1 MAGKFGDVLT
11 DLVTGVVNNHPNTP
25 ILLGAAMVRQLANLQ
40 AESIP
45 FMEVPQ
51 GSFTTVANQ
60 ATYTSADAGFPKSL
74 LRFDRLYYS
83 IGNYGRPLIVVDI
96 GTIRLLQQQPAVA
109 YPLRVAWHDDKL
121 QFGPAPNAAY
131 VVKFDS
137 ILDAQKDTA
146 SGALMIDTDGAAG
159 PNTGPS
165 NPWFTTGVVAFKHLV
180 WADYFSTSPDQRAEL
195 AASHTNLAAT
205 AMSQLRKAQKKRQ
218 ELNAISVV
226 PNAFDSQLVD
236 STAARIANLFPGAP
250 V

>member
-1 MAGKFGDVLT
+1 MAGTFADVLA
-11 DLVTGVVNNHPNTP
+11 DLVAGVLNTHPSTSSF
-25 ILLGAAMVRQLANLQ
+25 LAAAMVRQLANLQ
-40 AESIP
+40 GESMP
-45 FMEVPQ
+45 FMEPVV

-60 ATYTSADAGFPKSL
+60 STYTSADSGFPKSL

-96 GTIRLLQQQPAVA
+96 GTIRLLQQQPSIA

-146 SGALMIDTDGAAG
+146 TGALITAADTTTTNA
-159 PNTGPS
+159 
-165 NPWFTTGVVAFKHLV
+165 WFTAGATAFKHLV
-180 WADYFSTSPDQRAEL
+180 WSDYFSTSPDQRADMAGNHAQL
-195 AASHTNLAAT
+195 AGT
-205 AMSQLRKAQKKRQ
+205 AMTQLRKAQKKRQ
-218 ELNAISVV
+218 ELNAIAVT

-236 STAARIANLFPGAP
+236 STSARIANLFPGAP